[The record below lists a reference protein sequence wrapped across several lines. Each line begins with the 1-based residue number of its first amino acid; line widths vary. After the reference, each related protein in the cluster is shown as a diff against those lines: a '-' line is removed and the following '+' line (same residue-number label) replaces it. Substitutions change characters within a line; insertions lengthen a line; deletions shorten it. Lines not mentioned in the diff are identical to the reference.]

1 MDSTEVKTKS
11 LGKYSI
17 LRSLGSGG
25 SCKVKSAYDP
35 DLKKKVAIK
44 ILNEKLGSQA
54 SKLVMDEVD
63 SMKHFTHKNI
73 ISVYDYGKAKYDKG
87 NGVSKD
93 AHFISLEIAEKG
105 CIFDYVSQ
113 TGYFEEKY
121 ARYYFHQLI

>member
-1 MDSTEVKTKS
+1 MENENNITTKS

-35 DLKKKVAIK
+35 DLKRKVAIK
-44 ILNEKLGSQA
+44 ILNSKLGSQA

-73 ISVYDYGKAKYDKG
+73 ISVYDYG
-87 NGVSKD
+87 
-93 AHFISLEIAEKG
+93 
-105 CIFDYVSQ
+105 
-113 TGYFEEKY
+113 
-121 ARYYFHQLI
+121 